1 MSAYGG
7 NQFSGLV
14 GLSYSLETT
23 AYTGT
28 NPLADGR
35 SNHVASSSIMNTIF
49 ETDALT
55 APFFALAISRDESNT
70 GYGGVLT
77 IGELPDL
84 ADPRVNASPDFVSAV
99 IEPGTSGYIAYEI
112 NADIAYGTQELS
124 ASIAG
129 PMQWLVD
136 SGTTLLDFPT
146 QDAAAFNALWEPPP
160 TSTEGTRWVVECDA
174 TPPKLVV
181 DISGV
186 SFTVNP
192 LDLVRRQNGV
202 CYSGVAAAPA
212 GYGAILGTVF
222 LRNVLAVF
230 DWGSSSMQ

>member
-14 GLSYSLETT
+14 GLSYNPETT

-28 NPLADGR
+28 NPLADGP
-35 SNHVASSSIMNTIF
+35 NNYVVSSSIINTIF

-99 IEPGTSGYIAYEI
+99 IEPGADGYTAYEI
-112 NADIAYGTQELS
+112 NADISYGTQELS
-124 ASIAG
+124 SSIAG

-160 TSTEGTRWVVECDA
+160 TSTEGIFWLVECDA

-192 LDLVRRQNGV
+192 LDLVQQYNGV

-212 GYGAILGTVF
+212 GYGGILGTVF

-230 DWGSSSMQ
+230 DWGNSSMQ